1 MEVKSWRPRTGW
13 LWPLRIAV
21 AVATVMVL
29 WVPAAPAN
37 PTIQQK
43 KEQLQRIKEE
53 VERIDQQLELV
64 VEQYNLTN
72 IRVSQLK
79 SAIAAKER
87 EVERLRAKASE
98 RRKILGERIRMMY
111 KAGTTDVIEV
121 LTECGSVEDLVVNLD
136 RARRIGG
143 QDARIISQVLEAER
157 EVSDAIRDLEAKKSE
172 LDAALAELEGKRSA
186 IEAELQRRKQLVA
199 GVEEEINRMIA
210 EEEARR
216 AAEAARRPAPAYTPS
231 VRRRS
236 TPPPPAPPYAPAVV
250 KVAYAQLGKP
260 YVYGAAGPGAFDCS
274 GLVMYCYARVGVSLP
289 HSSYMQ
295 ARCGVPVSYGELQPG
310 DLVFFRGYGHV
321 GIYIGGGQYIH
332 APRTGDV
339 VKISS
344 LAARRDF
351 CGAVRVT
358 R

>member
-1 MEVKSWRPRTGW
+1 MPNGRSKTGRLLLLVLTVAAAMVFSSWVP
-13 LWPLRIAV
+13 
-21 AVATVMVL
+21 VAT
-29 WVPAAPAN
+29 AN
-37 PTIQQK
+37 PTVQQK
-43 KEQLQRIKEE
+43 REQLQRIKEE

-72 IRVSQLK
+72 IRISQLR
-79 SAIAAKER
+79 STIAARER

-143 QDARIISQVLEAER
+143 QDARVISQVLEAER
-157 EVSDAIRDLEAKKSE
+157 EVSEAIRDLEAKKAE
-172 LDAALAELEGKRSA
+172 LDAALADLEAKKSS

-199 GVEEEINRMIA
+199 GVEEEINRLIA

-216 AAEAARRPAPAYTPS
+216 AAEAARRSAPSYIPS
-231 VRRRS
+231 LRRRS
-236 TPPPPAPPYAPAVV
+236 APPPPAPPYAPAVV

-274 GLVMYCYARVGVSLP
+274 GLVMYCYAQVGVSLP

-295 ARCGVPVSYGELQPG
+295 ARCGVPVSYDELRPG
-310 DLVFFRGYGHV
+310 DLVFFRGFGHV

-332 APRTGDV
+332 APHTGDV

-344 LAARRDF
+344 LAARGDF